1 MNLVIDVGNTLVKV
15 GVFENETLKEKKSF
29 PKEELL
35 AYIEN
40 ISILFPD
47 LKNVLI
53 AQVGKLDEDQVA
65 QLQKRFFLFYL
76 DQNTKVPFI
85 NSYGTPQTLGVDR
98 IALVSAAAKQ
108 YPFKNV
114 LVIDAGTC
122 ITYDFISASNEYFG
136 GAISPGINLRYQA
149 LHSFTHKLPLLNK
162 EIPDDLI
169 GNSTTSSIHSGVI
182 GGIVNE
188 IDGFVENYKIRFRDL
203 TVILTGGDAQFLRGS
218 IKNDIFANSNFL
230 LEGLNYILEYN
241 VH

>member
-15 GVFENETLKEKKSF
+15 GVFENEILKEKKSF

-35 AYIEN
+35 TYIEN
-40 ISILFPD
+40 ISLSFPD

-65 QLQKRFFLFYL
+65 QLQKRFSLLYL

-98 IALVSAAAKQ
+98 IALVSAAAKH
-108 YPFKNV
+108 YPFKDA

-136 GAISPGINLRYQA
+136 GAISPGIGLRYQA

-188 IDGFVENYKIRFRDL
+188 IDGFIENYKIRFPDL
-203 TVILTGGDAQFLRGS
+203 TVILTGGDAQFLRES

-230 LEGLNYILEYN
+230 LEGLNHILEYN

>member
-15 GVFENETLKEKKSF
+15 GVFENETLREKKFF

-35 AYIEN
+35 TYIEN
-40 ISILFPD
+40 ISLFFPD
-47 LKNVLI
+47 IKNALI
-53 AQVGKLDEDQVA
+53 AQVGRLEEHQVA
-65 QLQKRFFLFYL
+65 QIQKRFSLLYL

-85 NSYGTPQTLGVDR
+85 NRYSTPRTLGVDR

-108 YPFKNV
+108 YPLKNV

-136 GAISPGINLRYQA
+136 GAISPGISLRYQS

-169 GNSTTSSIHSGVI
+169 GNSTTSSMHSGVI

-188 IDGFVENYKIRFRDL
+188 IDGFIENYKIRFPDL

-230 LEGLNYILEYN
+230 LEGLNQILEYN